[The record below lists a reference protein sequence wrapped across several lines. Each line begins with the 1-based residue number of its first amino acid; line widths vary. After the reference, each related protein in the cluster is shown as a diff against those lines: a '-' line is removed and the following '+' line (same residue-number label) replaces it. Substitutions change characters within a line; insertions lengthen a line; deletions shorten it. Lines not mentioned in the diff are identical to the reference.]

1 MPGFGLTYNLY
12 LSVFFVLYFVFINI
26 AGFYAMWLD
35 KKKAKRNE
43 WRISE
48 KTLFTLALIGG
59 SAGTFL
65 GMRLCR
71 HKTKHWYFVW
81 GMPAIIVC
89 QVLLL
94 IFIIKNI

>member
-12 LSVFFVLYFVFINI
+12 LSVFFVLYIVFINI

-59 SAGTFL
+59 SAGTLL